1 MSYMKI
7 SISPQYEHLRG
18 DILKVVTGDYIASK
32 VYCHKRNVVEKV
44 CMQGKDYVVKT
55 YKRPNFFNRLV
66 YTYLR
71 KSKAKRAFLNAL
83 HLLEL
88 GIETPAPVAYIEIY
102 NKGLF
107 SKGYFISEHVPY
119 HTLDEAFKN
128 KSPEG
133 HDLRLRT
140 QFMEFSLSLHKKKVL
155 PLDFNSGNIFYY
167 FDTDKERYNFALTDI
182 NRMQFGKTPSTY
194 AVMRSFEQLG
204 VPVDGLYKLAL
215 YYSSQKGSD
224 LEYSMFIFLFHRL
237 CNRIKHLLKS
247 KAKAKH

>member
-1 MSYMKI
+1 MKVHI
-7 SISPQYEHLRG
+7 DPQYEQLRG
-18 DILKVVTGDYIASK
+18 EIMKVVAGDYVASK

-44 CMQGKDYVVKT
+44 CMQGKEYVVKT
-55 YKRPNFFNRLV
+55 YKRPNLFNRLV

-71 KSKAKRAFLNAL
+71 KTKAKRAFLNAQ

-88 GIETPAPVAYIEIY
+88 DIETPTPVAYIEIY
-102 NKGLF
+102 RKGLF
-107 SKGYFISEHVPY
+107 SKGYFISEYVPY
-119 HTLDEAFKN
+119 HTIRETFDGKT
-128 KSPEG
+128 PESND
-133 HDLRLRT
+133 HNLKT
-140 QFMEFSLSLHKKKVL
+140 EFMRFALALHEKKVL

-167 FDTDKERYNFALTDI
+167 FDTEKGCYRFALTDI

-237 CNRIKHLLKS
+237 RSRIKRFLKR
-247 KAKAKH
+247 KAKAKR

>member
-1 MSYMKI
+1 MTKVYIEPHYS
-7 SISPQYEHLRG
+7 HLR
-18 DILKVVTGDYIASK
+18 DEIMRIVTGDYVANK
-32 VYCHKRNVVEKV
+32 VFCHKRNVVEKV
-44 CMQGKDYVVKT
+44 CMQGKEYVVKT
-55 YKRPNFFNRLV
+55 YKRPNLFNRLV

-71 KSKAKRAFLNAL
+71 KTKAKRAFLNAL

-88 GIETPAPVAYIEIY
+88 DIETPTPVAYIEIY
-102 NKGLF
+102 RKGLF
-107 SKGYFISEHVPY
+107 SKGYFISEYVPY
-119 HTLDEAFKN
+119 HTIRETFDGKT
-128 KSPEG
+128 PESND
-133 HDLRLRT
+133 HNLKT
-140 QFMEFSLSLHKKKVL
+140 EFMRFALALHEKKVL

-167 FDTDKERYNFALTDI
+167 FDTEKECYRFALTDI

-237 CNRIKHLLKS
+237 RSRIKRFLKR
-247 KAKAKH
+247 KAKAKR

>member
-1 MSYMKI
+1 MKI

-18 DILKVVTGDYIASK
+18 DILKVVTGNYIASK

-55 YKRPNFFNRLV
+55 YKRPNFFNRLA

-102 NKGLF
+102 RKGLF
-107 SKGYFISEHVPY
+107 SKGYFISEYVPY
-119 HTLDEAFKN
+119 HTIRETFDGKT
-128 KSPEG
+128 PESND
-133 HDLRLRT
+133 HNLKAE
-140 QFMEFSLSLHKKKVL
+140 FMKFTLALHEKKVL

-167 FDTDKERYNFALTDI
+167 FDTEKECYRFALTDI

-237 CNRIKHLLKS
+237 RSRIKRFLKK
-247 KAKAKH
+247 KAKRQRQLS

>member
-1 MSYMKI
+1 MKI

-18 DILKVVTGDYIASK
+18 DILKVVAGDYIASK

-55 YKRPNFFNRLV
+55 YKRPNFFNRLA

-71 KSKAKRAFLNAL
+71 KSKAKRAFLNAH

-88 GIETPAPVAYIEIY
+88 GIETPTPVAYIEVY
-102 NKGLF
+102 KKGIF
-107 SKGYFISEHVPY
+107 SKGYFISEYVPY
-119 HTLDEAFKN
+119 HTMRETFDGN
-128 KSPEG
+128 TPESD
-133 HDLRLRT
+133 DLSLKT
-140 QFMEFSLSLHKKKVL
+140 EFMKFALSLHEKKVL

-167 FDTDKERYNFALTDI
+167 FDTEKGRYRFALTDI
-182 NRMQFGKTPSTY
+182 NRMQFGKIPSTY

-204 VPVDGLYKLAL
+204 VPVNGLYKLAL

-237 CNRIKHLLKS
+237 RSRIKHLLKS